1 MKHRLS
7 PLTLALGMAI
17 SGATSI
23 ARAADLPGFLSTAGP
38 GAAIVR
44 CRAVDD
50 GVLAAQSGKYP
61 GGATV
66 SGFVLTM
73 VSQWQGPNGVGA
85 TASGTLTVA
94 SNNGH
99 APDVHVNTSAQ
110 IVGTDRGNGN
120 GANPHASTAGGQ
132 NVSVNGVSQ
141 VTQVAGDNNVGTNTA
156 VIAFGPAGP
165 QAAGT
170 AGSPGNPGTS
180 GAPGGGPNTGTS
192 TGSGVPFM
200 ATAGTGSPSA
210 SASNSAGSVKANVTF
225 GSGGVTLALQTP
237 AGVASQSIAP
247 NSAGQ
252 SGSIAQLVQIAG
264 NGQAVSNLLQ
274 ISIQT
279 RQMSS
284 TLLQQLG
291 VLQALQN
298 AAAIRR

>member
-7 PLTLALGMAI
+7 PITLALGMAI
-17 SGATSI
+17 SGATSV
-23 ARAADLPGFLSTAGP
+23 ARAIDLPGFLSTTGP

-44 CRAVDD
+44 CHAVDD

-61 GGATV
+61 GGSTV

-85 TASGTLTVA
+85 TASGTLAVA
-94 SNNGH
+94 SNSGH

-110 IVGTDRGNGN
+110 ITCSDHGNGN
-120 GANPHASTAGGQ
+120 GANPHANATGGQ
-132 NVSVNGVSQ
+132 NVTVNGVSQ

-156 VIAFGPAGP
+156 VIAFGPAGT
-165 QAAGT
+165 QGAGNAGT
-170 AGSPGNPGTS
+170 AGSSGNAGAS
-180 GAPGGGPNTGTS
+180 GAGSEAATGTAS
-192 TGSGVPFM
+192 AVPLV
-200 ATAGTGSPSA
+200 ATAGTGSTNA
-210 SASNSAGSVKANVTF
+210 SASNNAGSVKANVTF

-247 NSAGQ
+247 NPAGQ

-298 AAAIRR
+298 AAAVRR

>member
-17 SGATSI
+17 SGATSV
-23 ARAADLPGFLSTAGP
+23 ARAVDLPGFLSTAGP
-38 GAAIVR
+38 GATIVR
-44 CRAVDD
+44 CNAVDD

-61 GGATV
+61 GGSTV

-94 SNNGH
+94 SNGGH

-110 IVGTDRGNGN
+110 ITGSDHGNGN
-120 GANPHASTAGGQ
+120 GANPHASATGGQ
-132 NVSVNGVSQ
+132 NVTVNGVSQ

-156 VIAFGPAGP
+156 VIAFSPAGT
-165 QAAGT
+165 QGAGNAGT
-170 AGSPGNPGTS
+170 AGSSGNAGAGSEAGMGTAS
-180 GAPGGGPNTGTS
+180 A
-192 TGSGVPFM
+192 VPLV
-200 ATAGTGSPSA
+200 ATAGTGSTSA
-210 SASNSAGSVKANVTF
+210 SASNNAGSVKANVTF

-247 NSAGQ
+247 NPAGQ